1 LKLSNH
7 FLRNSSILYWALIA
21 LFFVACK
28 SELPQIKPS
37 CLGHGGMGIKSRFPL
52 DSRNSIFECLNQG
65 ADGVEIDVQM
75 SKDGIL
81 FAFHDAELSDVTEG
95 QGLIHDFTADEIS
108 AINYKGLFSGKEPI
122 QRLDSIFNLLSDF
135 PEAIITFDVKLY
147 TASTYTPYQQTV
159 AESIANFIQQ
169 NSLKKP
175 ILVESQDTSFLN
187 YFHQLSPFSPTYF
200 YTSIFNDGIKALN
213 TFQYQGLTMDLQNIS
228 KEQVDTLHAGNF
240 KISLWN
246 VQTAAENSEAL
257 EMNADYIQT
266 DEIKDLLQKAK
277 KR

>member
-1 LKLSNH
+1 
-7 FLRNSSILYWALIA
+7 
-21 LFFVACK
+21 
-28 SELPQIKPS
+28 
-37 CLGHGGMGIKSRFPL
+37 MGIKSRFPL
-52 DSRNSIFECLNQG
+52 DSRSSILECLNQG

-81 FAFHDAELSDVTEG
+81 FAFHDADLSERTDG
-95 QGLIHDFTADEIS
+95 QGLIHDFSADEIS

-135 PEAIITFDVKLY
+135 PEAIVTLDVKLY
-147 TASTYTPYQQTV
+147 TSSSYTPYQQTV

-169 NSLKKP
+169 NSRKKP

-200 YTSIFNDGIKALN
+200 YTSIFDDGFRALN
-213 TFQYQGLTMDLQNIS
+213 TFNYQGLTMDLQNIN
-228 KEQVDTLHAGNF
+228 KDQIKTLHASNF

-246 VQTAAENSEAL
+246 VQTVGENSDAL
-257 EMNADYIQT
+257 QLNPDYIQT
-266 DEIKDLLQKAK
+266 DEINDLLQKT
-277 KR
+277 R

>member
-1 LKLSNH
+1 MSNH
-7 FLRNSSILYWALIA
+7 FLRKHSILYWALFA

-28 SELPQIKPS
+28 SELPQTKVL

-52 DSRNSIFECLNQG
+52 DSRSSILECLNQG

-81 FAFHDAELSDVTEG
+81 FAFHDADLSERTDG
-95 QGLIHDFTADEIS
+95 QGLIHDFSANEIS
-108 AINYKGLFSGKEPI
+108 AINYKGLFSRKEPI

-135 PEAIITFDVKLY
+135 PEAIVTFDVKLY
-147 TASTYTPYQQTV
+147 TSSSYTPYQQTV

-169 NSLKKP
+169 NSRKKP

-200 YTSIFNDGIKALN
+200 YTSIFDDGFKALN
-213 TFQYQGLTMDLQNIS
+213 TFNYHGLTMDLQNIN
-228 KEQVDTLHAGNF
+228 KEQIETLHAGNF

-246 VQTAAENSEAL
+246 VQTVGENSDAL
-257 EMNADYIQT
+257 QLNPDYIQT
-266 DEIKDLLQKAK
+266 DEINDLLQKT
-277 KR
+277 R